1 VVGEEKMG
9 LGAGEVGAKFALTAI
24 CGGKN
29 GSSGE
34 GGEETELGAGA
45 GEEWSGVQRFGVG
58 GRCGV
63 SGKEGKS
70 TGVSES
76 AVVGLSS
83 DRIGGG
89 GVCGGGDRCRSSSPP
104 TPLSSSTSQRLFA
117 AFLVRFAGGGE
128 GGGEVSCGDGGG
140 GLAGGGSGRV

>member
-1 VVGEEKMG
+1 MVGEEKMG
-9 LGAGEVGAKFALTAI
+9 LGAGECGAEFAWTAI
-24 CGGKN
+24 CGGEN

-34 GGEETELGAGA
+34 GGDETELGAGA

-63 SGKEGKS
+63 SGKGGES
-70 TGVSES
+70 TGVGDS
-76 AVVGLSS
+76 AVVGLGSG
-83 DRIGGG
+83 RIRRG
-89 GVCGGGDRCRSSSPP
+89 GVCGGGDRCRSSSS

-117 AFLVRFAGGGE
+117 AFLIRFAGGGE

-140 GLAGGGSGRV
+140 GSAGGGSGRV